1 MLLWL
6 PGVLSADEVK
16 LFRGIAANGL
26 FKDGALSAPGLAA
39 SNIKR
44 NEQLAHE
51 TEGYAR
57 FSRCF
62 DAALERNET
71 FRTAAVPKVLYPPI
85 LSRYRPGM
93 VYGTHIDN
101 PIRRKPVPMRLDLSI
116 TVFLNNPDSYSGGEL
131 FVETPYGEKQV
142 KLPAGDGILY
152 PTTMLHRVAEV
163 KSGERLAAVTWIQ
176 SMIQDQFKRSMVY
189 DLALVTQWAMETA
202 PESPQYHKLNNTRA
216 NLVRMWAT
224 D

>member
-16 LFRGIAANGL
+16 LFRDIAASGV

-39 SNIKR
+39 SGVKR
-44 NEQLAHE
+44 NEQLAAE
-51 TEGYAR
+51 SDEYRR
-57 FSRCF
+57 FADIF
-62 DAALERNET
+62 NAALERNET

-101 PIRRKPVPMRLDLSI
+101 PIRRKPQPMRLDLSI
-116 TVFLNNPDSYSGGEL
+116 TVFLNSPERYEGGEL
-131 FVETPYGEKQV
+131 VVETPYGEKQV
-142 KLPAGDGILY
+142 KLPPGDGILY

-163 KSGERLAAVTWIQ
+163 KSGERLAALTWIQ
-176 SMIQDQFKRSMVY
+176 SMVQDQIKRSILY
-189 DLALVTQWAMETA
+189 DLALVTQWAMQTA

-216 NLVRMWAT
+216 NLTRMWAT

>member
-1 MLLWL
+1 
-6 PGVLSADEVK
+6 
-16 LFRGIAANGL
+16 
-26 FKDGALSAPGLAA
+26 
-39 SNIKR
+39 
-44 NEQLAHE
+44 
-51 TEGYAR
+51 
-57 FSRCF
+57 
-62 DAALERNET
+62 
-71 FRTAAVPKVLYPPI
+71 
-85 LSRYRPGM
+85 M

-116 TVFLNNPDSYSGGEL
+116 TVFLNNPDSYTGGEL
-131 FVETPYGEKQV
+131 VVETPYGEKQV

-216 NLVRMWAT
+216 NLIRMWAT

>member
-6 PGVLSADEVK
+6 PGVLTAEEVQS
-16 LFRGIAANGL
+16 FRDIAATSE
-26 FKDGALSAPGLAA
+26 FQDGALSAPGLGAA
-39 SNIKR
+39 GIKR
-44 NEQLAHE
+44 NEQLA
-51 TEGYAR
+51 TDSDGYGR
-57 FSRCF
+57 FASAF
-62 DAALERNET
+62 DAALNRNET
-71 FRTAAVPKVLYPPI
+71 FRTAAVPKLFYPPI

-116 TVFLNNPDSYSGGEL
+116 TVFLNSPDTYEGGEL
-131 FVETPYGEKQV
+131 AVETPYGEKQV

-163 KSGERLAAVTWIQ
+163 KSGERLAALTWIQ
-176 SMIQDQFKRSMVY
+176 SMVQDQFKRSILY
-189 DLALVTQWAMETA
+189 DLALVTQWAMKTA
-202 PESPQYHKLNNTRA
+202 PESPQYHKLNGTRA

>member
-6 PGVLSADEVK
+6 PSVLTAEEVK
-16 LFRGIAANGL
+16 LFRGIAARGMFEN
-26 FKDGALSAPGLAA
+26 GALSAPGLGAA
-39 SNIKR
+39 GVKR
-44 NEQLAHE
+44 NEQLAPK
-51 TEGYAR
+51 TEDYEQFTR
-57 FSRCF
+57 VF
-62 DAALERNET
+62 DSALDRNET
-71 FRTAAVPKVLYPPI
+71 FRTAAVPKLLYPPI

-116 TVFLNNPDSYSGGEL
+116 TVFLNNPDSYGGGEL
-131 FVETPYGEKQV
+131 VVETPYGEKQV

-216 NLVRMWAT
+216 NLIRMWAT

>member
-6 PGVLSADEVK
+6 PGVLTVEEVK
-16 LFRGIAANGL
+16 LLRDIAANGV
-26 FKDGALSAPGLAA
+26 FKDGALSAPGLGAA
-39 SNIKR
+39 GIKR
-44 NEQLAHE
+44 NEQLATNSE
-51 TEGYAR
+51 DYAR
-57 FSRCF
+57 FAGVF

-71 FRTAAVPKVLYPPI
+71 FRTAAVPRMLYPPT

-93 VYGTHIDN
+93 AYGTHIDN
-101 PIRRKPVPMRLDLSI
+101 PIRRKPTPMRLDLSI
-116 TVFLNNPDSYSGGEL
+116 TVFLNDPDRYDGGEL
-131 FVETPYGEKQV
+131 VVETPYGEKQA

-163 KSGERLAAVTWIQ
+163 KSGERLAALTWIQ
-176 SMIQDQFKRSMVY
+176 SMVQDQFKRSILY
-189 DLALVTQWAMETA
+189 DLAMVTQWAMGQA

-216 NLVRMWAT
+216 NLIRMWAT

>member
-6 PGVLSADEVK
+6 PGVLTAEEVT
-16 LFRGIAANGL
+16 LFRGIAAKGL

-39 SNIKR
+39 SGIKR
-44 NEQLAHE
+44 NEQLAGE
-51 TEGYAR
+51 TEDYKR

-71 FRTAAVPKVLYPPI
+71 FRTAAVPKLLYPPI

-131 FVETPYGEKQV
+131 VVETPYGEKQA

-189 DLALVTQWAMETA
+189 DLAMVTQWAMETA

-216 NLVRMWAT
+216 NLIRMWAT

>member
-6 PGVLSADEVK
+6 PGVLTAEEVRS
-16 LFRGIAANGL
+16 LRDIAANGE
-26 FKDGALSAPGLAA
+26 FKDGALSAPGLGAA
-39 SNIKR
+39 GIKR
-44 NEQLAHE
+44 NEQLATKTGDYE
-51 TEGYAR
+51 R
-57 FSRCF
+57 FAAVF

-71 FRTAAVPKVLYPPI
+71 FRTAAVPKILYPPT

-93 VYGTHIDN
+93 AYGTHIDN

-116 TVFLNNPDSYSGGEL
+116 TVFLNDPKRYEGGEL
-131 FVETPYGEKQV
+131 VVETPYGEKQV
-142 KLPAGDGILY
+142 KLPPGDGILY

-163 KSGERLAAVTWIQ
+163 KSGERLAALTWIQ
-176 SMIQDQFKRSMVY
+176 SMVQDQSKRSILY
-189 DLALVTQWAMETA
+189 DLALLTQWAMEKA

>member
-6 PGVLSADEVK
+6 TGVLTAEEVK
-16 LFRGIAANGL
+16 LFRHFAANSM
-26 FKDGALSAPGLAA
+26 FKGGALTAPGLAA
-39 SNIKR
+39 TGVKR
-44 NEQLAHE
+44 NEQLA
-51 TEGYAR
+51 TDSDDYQRFAR
-57 FSRCF
+57 IF
-62 DAALERNET
+62 DAALNRNET
-71 FRTAAVPKVLYPPI
+71 FRTAAVPKRLYPPI

-101 PIRRKPVPMRLDLSI
+101 PIRQKPVPMRLDLSI
-116 TVFLNNPDSYSGGEL
+116 TVFLNSPETYEGGEL
-131 FVETPYGEKQV
+131 VLETPYGEKQV

-152 PTTMLHRVAEV
+152 PTTMLHRVAEI

-176 SMIQDQFKRSMVY
+176 SMVQDQFKRSILY
-189 DLALVTQWAMETA
+189 DLALLTQWAMTKA
-202 PESPQYHKLNNTRA
+202 PESPEYHKLNATRA